1 MVQSAIENIKNWWRY
16 SWFCSQ
22 NIYYS
27 SSIEHSTPNIS
38 TNTSPISTGVRSLD
52 SSHQD
57 IYNDLFVVYLIA
69 NIHGDNA

>member
-52 SSHQD
+52 LPHRD
-57 IYNDLFVVYLIA
+57 LYNSLFIDK
-69 NIHGDNA
+69 NIPNINGDNA

>member
-16 SWFCSQ
+16 SWFCITL
-22 NIYYS
+22 N
-27 SSIEHSTPNIS
+27 SIFRYITHSTFNIS
-38 TNTSPISTGVRSLD
+38 INSSLILTGVRSLD

-57 IYNDLFVVYLIA
+57 LYNDLFIVYLIA

>member
-27 SSIEHSTPNIS
+27 SSIEHSTPNIFI
-38 TNTSPISTGVRSLD
+38 NISSISIRIRSLNL
-52 SSHQD
+52 SHQD
-57 IYNDLFVVYLIA
+57 LYNSLFIDKNIP
-69 NIHGDNA
+69 NIHGDNT